1 MFLIILANLSA
12 EPMSHVHCTCT
23 TLLLQFRSALTN
35 LIYLKWK
42 DCYALVH
49 KWQVFSFYVLMSAAT
64 TVTTWDMYDTFSSTD
79 QEETMDKPI
88 AEKDDYAEAV
98 VDSSRGTEKS
108 VSMGSTT
115 STGKDEGHMQ
125 SLMLMLHYFFH

>member
-1 MFLIILANLSA
+1 
-12 EPMSHVHCTCT
+12 
-23 TLLLQFRSALTN
+23 
-35 LIYLKWK
+35 
-42 DCYALVH
+42 
-49 KWQVFSFYVLMSAAT
+49 MSAAT

-88 AEKDDYAEAV
+88 AEKDDYPEAV

-115 STGKDEGHMQ
+115 STGKNEGHTQ
-125 SLMLMLHYFFH
+125 SLMLILHSFFSLVKLRYKFTLLMQTVLLIKNISNQQ